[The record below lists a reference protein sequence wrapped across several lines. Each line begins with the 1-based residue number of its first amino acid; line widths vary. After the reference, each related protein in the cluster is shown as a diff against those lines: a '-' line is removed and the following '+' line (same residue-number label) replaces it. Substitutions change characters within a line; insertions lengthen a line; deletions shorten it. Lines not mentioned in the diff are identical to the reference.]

1 MYVCAIHL
9 VYPSQ
14 KILSLALWPKKCCGH
29 LCSTEVLLRNFR
41 YRGQFTPDLYDTFRH
56 YMDKFV
62 VKRKIKPNPKKASTS
77 QEKELKQT
85 TIFSLKV
92 FND

>member
-1 MYVCAIHL
+1 
-9 VYPSQ
+9 
-14 KILSLALWPKKCCGH
+14 
-29 LCSTEVLLRNFR
+29 
-41 YRGQFTPDLYDTFRH
+41 
-56 YMDKFV
+56 MDKFV

>member
-1 MYVCAIHL
+1 M
-9 VYPSQ
+9 
-14 KILSLALWPKKCCGH
+14 
-29 LCSTEVLLRNFR
+29 RNFR
-41 YRGQFTPDLYDTFRH
+41 YRGQFAPDLYDTFRH